1 MITFDD
7 IKQGLQQGEF
17 YLEYLP
23 TVSLVSERC
32 TGAEA
37 LIRWKRGIEN
47 IQPDQFIPI
56 AENTPLSGLITYWV
70 LEKVAEEMGSWLRA
84 NPTMHMSI
92 NVPPEIIGRGGLIYA
107 AEKANLNDILPQF
120 ILEITERGF
129 PDKIAIDSINQNHY
143 KDLGVRVALDDVD
156 LAGSANLALL
166 ARTFIDIIKLDR
178 SLTAQITPTCQNPDW
193 LQGIAAL
200 LQTGVVS
207 VIVEGIETQ
216 LQFNVLKQANIQ
228 EAQGFYFSKP
238 IPADAFLKYFQRH
251 NS

>member
-1 MITFDD
+1 
-7 IKQGLQQGEF
+7 LHQGEF

-37 LIRWKRGIEN
+37 LIRWKRGTEN
-47 IQPDQFIPI
+47 IQPDQFIPL

-70 LEKVAEEMGSWLRA
+70 LEKVAEEMGDWLRA
-84 NPTMHMSI
+84 NPTVHMSI

-107 AEKANLNDILPQF
+107 SNKAKLNDVLPQL
-120 ILEITERGF
+120 IMEITERGF

-143 KDLGVRVALDDVD
+143 RDLGVRIALDDVD
-156 LAGSANLALL
+156 LAGSANLAIL

-178 SLTAQITPTCQNPDW
+178 SLIAQITPTSQNPEW

-207 VIVEGIETQ
+207 VIAEGIETE

-238 IPADAFLKYFQRH
+238 IPADAFLNYFQLQ